1 MRFDRKSVQIINA
14 GTPKVAFSTCT
25 QALSTDSQYHTLAA
39 SGAIHKDYGSFRVQG
54 STGGIQHTKARGFG
68 ILTDSF
74 ANEGF
79 NKETHRL
86 LHVEGS
92 CGTTNTDLVP
102 VLSVGFMDPTTSDT
116 SVATGVKSTFGQ
128 IIGSYARDNRSA
140 SWDQIIALQTPD
152 ATGSVDLNA
161 RQIVIGMS
169 IVNINP
175 SSTRT
180 GVAVATLS
188 FHWLDRYVPVS
199 GVRQR

>member
-116 SVATGVKSTFGQ
+116 SVATGVKSTFDKLLAVMPATIVLRLGTKLLHFKLLTQ
-128 IIGSYARDNRSA
+128 P
-140 SWDQIIALQTPD
+140 ALLISTL
-152 ATGSVDLNA
+152 VK
-161 RQIVIGMS
+161 
-169 IVNINP
+169 
-175 SSTRT
+175 SSL
-180 GVAVATLS
+180 VCLS
-188 FHWLDRYVPVS
+188 
-199 GVRQR
+199 